1 MSCLELVMWSLVCL
15 LVFGTGGV
23 DVRGAGSYNFGGDKK
38 MKVNSARHSF
48 VLILDLPL
56 LFT

>member
-1 MSCLELVMWSLVCL
+1 L